1 MDIFVLS
8 RKPSA
13 KAQTEIEED
22 IVYMTKKIIFTA
34 PIGTL
39 FLIKIF
45 LSFSF
50 KIFFSHKIF
59 DLVRVSLYFL
69 DFVSYNRN

>member
-1 MDIFVLS
+1 MDIFVLF
-8 RKPSA
+8 RKPSV

-22 IVYMTKKIIFTA
+22 IVYMTKKGIFTA

-39 FLIKIF
+39 FLIKNF

-50 KIFFSHKIF
+50 KIFFTYKNF
-59 DLVRVSLYFL
+59 DLVRVPLYFL